1 MKDRILQAVDSP
13 SELEALYRSNPN
25 EFGRAFVD
33 AFAASPDSVSLRVW
47 HERLFFEQGAATP
60 ASPAKLSGRDI
71 WLAAALSLIAGTLA
85 KLPILIPALDGEKFC
100 ARNLGGILAGA
111 LIVYFCIQRKCRQGT
126 VLAVGSL
133 WIGVRAYLNFLPGA
147 SNSATVILA
156 CLHAPFFFWS
166 LVGVVFLG
174 GAWRNMAGRMDFL
187 RYNGELLIYTTIVL
201 LGGMVLTGVTLALF
215 HLIDVDITEWYMG
228 NVVVYGAIASPIVAT
243 LLIERVVCGRFK
255 IAPLL
260 AKVFTPLFL
269 VTVTAYLIVM
279 ILKHKSPFTDREF
292 LIAFNGLLLV
302 VLGLCIFSVS
312 ERAADTPPGAVDLM
326 NIGLVAITLIIDIVA
341 LAAILFRMSSEGLTP
356 NRLAVLGANVLA
368 FCHLAGI
375 LYRYVRFMRS
385 ARGFE
390 ALDRWIVWYIPL
402 YTAWSLVVVL
412 GFPLTFHFR

>member
-1 MKDRILQAVDSP
+1 MKGRILEAVDSP
-13 SELEALYRSNPN
+13 SELEALYRSNPK
-25 EFGRAFVD
+25 EFGRAFAD

-47 HERLFFEQGAATP
+47 HERLFFDERAP
-60 ASPAKLSGRDI
+60 APTSRMSGRDI
-71 WLAAALSLIAGTLA
+71 WLTVALAMIAGTLA
-85 KLPILIPALDGEKFC
+85 KLPILVPALDGEKFC

-111 LIVYFCIQRKCRQGT
+111 LIVYFCVQRKCQPGA
-126 VLAVGSL
+126 VLAIAAL
-133 WIGVRAYLNFLPGA
+133 FTGVLVFLNFLPGA

-166 LVGVVFLG
+166 LVGVAFLG
-174 GAWRNMAGRMDFL
+174 GAWRNMEGRMDFL

-243 LLIERVVCGRFK
+243 LLIEQVVSGRFK

-269 VTVTAYLIVM
+269 VTVTSYLIVM
-279 ILKHKSPFTDREF
+279 ILKHKSPFTDRDF

-312 ERAADTPPGAVDLM
+312 ERAANATPGVVDLM
-326 NIGLVAITLIIDIVA
+326 NIGLVAITLVIDVVA

-375 LYRYVRFMRS
+375 LYHYIRFMRKD
-385 ARGFE
+385 RGFE
-390 ALDRWIVWYIPL
+390 ALDRWIVGYVPL
-402 YTAWSLVVVL
+402 YTAWSVIVVL
-412 GFPLTFHFR
+412 GFPLAFHFR